1 MLYHVTSTLFLEV
14 SAHALTVWHVLSVKQ
29 TQVAPLANQQET
41 ETARLRY
48 DRRFLSPNLKP
59 WPARGNE
66 STLGGLARR
75 LYFGSITS
83 IFGHSQRA

>member
-1 MLYHVTSTLFLEV
+1 MLYHVTSMLFLEV

-48 DRRFLSPNLKP
+48 DRRFLSPILKP
-59 WPARGNE
+59 
-66 STLGGLARR
+66 
-75 LYFGSITS
+75 
-83 IFGHSQRA
+83 